1 MGQQQLLLLVL
12 GIVLVAVAIVG
23 GLYIFDENIKK
34 NNAESLVSDAINI
47 ATAAQSWKIRPST
60 FGGQRG
66 TARDNPM
73 DFTGF
78 TLKAITLDDPHVTI
92 NGVFNVTAD
101 SRGLVIEGYSEDF
114 GNKVTLTV
122 DGLTERNIIA
132 VISSLEEDDTGGID
146 AANR

>member
-66 TARDNPM
+66 TPRDNPM

-78 TLKAITLDDPHVTI
+78 TFKAITLDDPHVTI

-101 SRGLVIEGYSEDF
+101 SRGLVIEGYNEDF

-132 VISSLEEDDTGGID
+132 VISTLDEEDAGGID